1 MHTKLQI
8 KGIKEGLLI
17 ALGEGNWDEARSAL
31 MAHLHE
37 QADFLRGGQLIL
49 DVGNR
54 VLHPVEVSTLR
65 DQISAAGLTLWAIL
79 SNSPVT
85 ERTAQSL
92 GLATRINKPPDEPQ
106 PAARGETFLMGE
118 AAVLIRRT
126 LRSGFSLQHKG
137 HVVVIGDANPGSE
150 IIAGGDVVVWGRL
163 LGMVHAGAEGNEQA
177 VVCALDL
184 SPTQLRI
191 ADHIAIAPKRRGKP
205 QPEMAFLQD
214 GQIIAQPW
222 KLGSA

>member
-17 ALGEGNWDEARSAL
+17 ALGEGDWNEACSNL
-31 MAHLHE
+31 MEHLHN
-37 QADFLRGGQLIL
+37 QADFLQGGRLIL
-49 DVGNR
+49 DIGDRIVR
-54 VLHPVEVSTLR
+54 TEELSTLR
-65 DQISAAGLTLWAIL
+65 DQIANEGLTLWAVL

-85 ERTAQSL
+85 ERAAQSL
-92 GLATRINKPPDEPQ
+92 GFATRVNKSPEEFLPHTH
-106 PAARGETFLMGE
+106 RETFLTGE
-118 AAVLIRRT
+118 SAVLIRRT
-126 LRSGFSLQHKG
+126 LRSGYSLQYKG

-150 IIAGGDVVVWGRL
+150 IIASGDVVVWGRL
-163 LGMVHAGAEGNEQA
+163 LGLVHAGAEGNEHA

-191 ADHIAIAPKRRGKP
+191 ADRIAIAPKRHSKP
-205 QPEMAFLQD
+205 QPEMAFIKD

-222 KLGSA
+222 RHGVS